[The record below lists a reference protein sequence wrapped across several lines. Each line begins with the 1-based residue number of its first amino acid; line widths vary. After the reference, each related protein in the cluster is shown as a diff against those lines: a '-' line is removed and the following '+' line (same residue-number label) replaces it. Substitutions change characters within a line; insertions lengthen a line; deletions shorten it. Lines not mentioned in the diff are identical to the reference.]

1 VTLPDRGGRDQSAW
15 AALFAERWLD
25 TIMSANYVAMTHH
38 AILRKLTEFTD
49 VLVEQLLGAEFE
61 DGPCAQVGADLVRM
75 RFTGDQVL
83 GHTLRLVGDELL
95 RTVGEADNPRAV
107 GRMTRVLA
115 ALACGY
121 GAERSRILLHQ
132 QETSRKAALEARAMM
147 EAELRTSE
155 ARFRAMFTQ
164 AGVGMVIVGVD
175 DHFIEANDA
184 FAAMFGYTVD
194 EIRGMPISAFQKP
207 DEAAELRRPYREM
220 LAGTRDHYQMDRG
233 VRRKD
238 GTVLWCT
245 MSATVVR
252 AADGSPQFTVSVVE
266 DVTER
271 REFEQRLRHQA
282 THDPLTGLPN
292 RALFGERLNAAFE
305 QDDDTR
311 VALCYLDLDGFKV
324 INDSLG
330 HDVGD
335 RLLVAVGARLA
346 ELTTE
351 SMLLARMGG
360 DEFVILVP
368 HAARTDV
375 VALAAEILRRLTE
388 PVRIGGHRLS
398 VSASIGIV
406 ERRAGDSNPAELMRD
421 ADVTLYWAKADGK
434 NTWAVYDR
442 ARNAREVARFTL
454 SARMPAAL
462 EREEFFVDYQPL
474 VRLSDRAVIGVEA
487 LVRWEHP
494 EYGRL
499 GPDRFIG
506 LAEETG
512 LIVPLG
518 RWVLRKACGQA
529 RRWLDRFGDAAPL
542 VSVNLSA
549 RQTNEPTFVSDVA
562 MILDAAGVPA
572 ERIQLE
578 LTETAIMATTGAP
591 LEVLRSLAA
600 MGLRIAIDDFGTG
613 YSNLAYLRHLPV
625 HGLKLAGS
633 FMQGLHD
640 DPDVDP
646 VDTKL
651 VDTLVG
657 LAAALGLEVTA
668 EGVETEEQARRL
680 VAIGCDTA
688 QGWLFAR
695 PGPPEEVDRLLTR
708 PKSADPATGSAG
720 AQ

>member
-1 VTLPDRGGRDQSAW
+1 MALPERGDRDQTAW
-15 AALFAERWLD
+15 RARFAERWLD
-25 TIMSANYVAMTHH
+25 ALTTANYVPMPLPALQH
-38 AILRKLTEFTD
+38 KLIEFTD
-49 VLVEQLLGAEFE
+49 VLAGQLLGEEFDE
-61 DGPCAQVGADLVRM
+61 AVCEQLGTDLVRM
-75 RFTGDQVL
+75 RFTREPVL
-83 GHTLRLVGDELL
+83 GHTLRLVGDDLL
-95 RTVGEADNPRAV
+95 PLMGEADNPRARD
-107 GRMTRVLA
+107 RMTRVLA
-115 ALACGY
+115 GLAVGF
-121 GAERSRILLHQ
+121 GTERTRSLLHQ
-132 QETSRKAALEARAMM
+132 QETSRRAALEVRASM
-147 EAELRTSE
+147 ERELRTSE

-164 AGVGMVIVGVD
+164 AGVGMVIVGADERFV
-175 DHFIEANDA
+175 EANKA
-184 FAAMFGYTVD
+184 FADMLGYTVD
-194 EIRGMPISAFQKP
+194 ELRGLPISTTRRP
-207 DEAAELRRPYREM
+207 DEPAELRRPYREM
-220 LAGTRDHYQMDRG
+220 MAGTRDTYRMDRSI
-233 VRRKD
+233 RRKD
-238 GTVLWCT
+238 GSLLWCA

-252 AADGSPQFTVSVVE
+252 AEDDSPLFIVAVVE
-266 DVTER
+266 DITER

-292 RALFGERLNAAFE
+292 RALFAERLTAAFE
-305 QDDDTR
+305 QDEDTR

-330 HDVGD
+330 HEIGD
-335 RLLVAVGARLA
+335 RLLIAVGARLA

-368 HAARTDV
+368 HAGRADV
-375 VALAAEILRRLTE
+375 VELAAEIQRRLAE
-388 PVRIGGHRLS
+388 PVGIGGHRLS

-406 ERRAGDSNPAELMRD
+406 ERRAGDSTPAELMRD

-442 ARNAREVARFTL
+442 ERNAREVARFSL

-462 EREEFFVDYQPL
+462 EREEFYVDYQPL
-474 VRLSDRAVIGVEA
+474 VRLVDRALIGVEA

-499 GPDRFIG
+499 GPDQFIG

-518 RWVLRKACGQA
+518 KWVLRKACGQA
-529 RRWLDRFGDAAPL
+529 KRWLDRFGDKAPL

-549 RQTNEPTFVSDVA
+549 RQAGEPTFVSDVA
-562 MILDAAGVPA
+562 MILDAADLPA

-600 MGLRIAIDDFGTG
+600 MGVRIAIDDFGTG
-613 YSNLAYLRHLPV
+613 YSNLTYLRHLPV

-633 FMQGLHD
+633 FMHGMQGRD
-640 DPDVDP
+640 ADP
-646 VDTKL
+646 VDTRL
-651 VDTLVG
+651 VDTVVG
-657 LAAALGLEVTA
+657 LARVLGLEVTA
-668 EGVETEEQARRL
+668 EGVETEAQARRL
-680 VAIGCDTA
+680 LEIGCDVA

-695 PGPPEEVDRLLTR
+695 PGPPEEVDRLITR
-708 PKSADPATGSAG
+708 PE
-720 AQ
+720 

>member
-1 VTLPDRGGRDQSAW
+1 MTLPERDGSDQTASRAQ
-15 AALFAERWLD
+15 FAERWFDAL
-25 TIMSANYVAMTHH
+25 TTANYVPMTLS
-38 AILRKLTEFTD
+38 ALQRKLTGFTD
-49 VLVEQLLGAEFE
+49 VLAEQLLGERFDEAVCEQL
-61 DGPCAQVGADLVRM
+61 GVDLVRL
-75 RFTGDQVL
+75 RFTGDPVL
-83 GHTLRLVGDELL
+83 GHTLRLVGDDLL
-95 RTVGEADNPRAV
+95 PTIGEAGNTRAL

-115 ALACGY
+115 ALAGGY
-121 GAERSRILLHQ
+121 SAERSRALLHQ
-132 QETSRKAALEARAMM
+132 QETSRRAAIEARASM
-147 EAELRTSE
+147 EQELRTSE

-164 AGVGMVIVGVD
+164 TGVGMVIVGAD
-175 DHFIEANDA
+175 NHFVEVNKA
-184 FAAMFGYTVD
+184 FADMLGYTTD
-194 EIRGMPISAFQKP
+194 EVRGLSINVTRRP
-207 DEAAELRRPYREM
+207 DEPAELRKPHLEMIAGDRDSYR
-220 LAGTRDHYQMDRG
+220 MDRSI
-233 VRRKD
+233 RRKD
-238 GTVLWCT
+238 GSLLWCA

-252 AADGSPQFTVSVVE
+252 AEDGSPQFIVSVVE
-266 DVTER
+266 DITER

-292 RALFGERLNAAFE
+292 RALFAERLTAVFE
-305 QDDDTR
+305 QGDDTR
-311 VALCYLDLDGFKV
+311 VGLCYLDLDGFKV

-330 HDVGD
+330 HQVGD

-368 HAARTDV
+368 HAGRANLV
-375 VALAAEILRRLTE
+375 ELAAEIRRRLAE
-388 PVRIGGHRLS
+388 PVGIGGHRLS

-406 ERRAGDSNPAELMRD
+406 ERRAGDSTPAELMRD

-442 ARNAREVARFTL
+442 ERNAREVARFAL

-462 EREEFFVDYQPL
+462 EREEFYVDYQPL
-474 VRLSDRAVIGVEA
+474 VRLTDRAVIGVEA

-499 GPDRFIG
+499 GPDQFIG

-518 RWVLRKACGQA
+518 RWVLRTACGQA
-529 RRWLDRFGDAAPL
+529 KRWLDRFGDKAPL

-549 RQTNEPTFVSDVA
+549 RQAGESTFVSDVA
-562 MILDAAGVPA
+562 MILDAAELPA
-572 ERIQLE
+572 DRIQLE

-600 MGLRIAIDDFGTG
+600 MGVRIAIDDFGTG
-613 YSNLAYLRHLPV
+613 YSNLTYLRHLPV

-633 FMQGLHD
+633 FMQGMQG
-640 DPDVDP
+640 PDADP

-651 VDTLVG
+651 VDTVVG
-657 LAAALGLEVTA
+657 LARTLGLEVTA
-668 EGVETEEQARRL
+668 EGVETEDQARRL
-680 VAIGCDTA
+680 LEIGCDVA

-695 PGPPEEVDRLLTR
+695 PGPPEEVDRLITL
-708 PKSADPATGSAG
+708 PE
-720 AQ
+720 

>member
-1 VTLPDRGGRDQSAW
+1 VLFLDRLDQAIRRAQRKGSDAC
-15 AALFAERWLD
+15 AAVLF
-25 TIMSANYVAMTHH
+25 
-38 AILRKLTEFTD
+38 
-49 VLVEQLLGAEFE
+49 
-61 DGPCAQVGADLVRM
+61 
-75 RFTGDQVL
+75 
-83 GHTLRLVGDELL
+83 
-95 RTVGEADNPRAV
+95 
-107 GRMTRVLA
+107 
-115 ALACGY
+115 
-121 GAERSRILLHQ
+121 
-132 QETSRKAALEARAMM
+132 
-147 EAELRTSE
+147 
-155 ARFRAMFTQ
+155 
-164 AGVGMVIVGVD
+164 
-175 DHFIEANDA
+175 
-184 FAAMFGYTVD
+184 
-194 EIRGMPISAFQKP
+194 
-207 DEAAELRRPYREM
+207 
-220 LAGTRDHYQMDRG
+220 
-233 VRRKD
+233 
-238 GTVLWCT
+238 
-245 MSATVVR
+245 
-252 AADGSPQFTVSVVE
+252 
-266 DVTER
+266 
-271 REFEQRLRHQA
+271 
-282 THDPLTGLPN
+282 
-292 RALFGERLNAAFE
+292 
-305 QDDDTR
+305 
-311 VALCYLDLDGFKV
+311 LDLDRFKV
-324 INDSLG
+324 VNDSLG
-330 HDVGD
+330 HLVGD
-335 RLLVAVGARLA
+335 RLLIAVGARLK
-346 ELTTE
+346 ELTAE

-375 VALAAEILRRLTE
+375 VAMAGEILRKLAE

-406 ERRAGDSNPAELMRD
+406 ERRAGDSSAAELMRD

-442 ARNAREVARFTL
+442 ERNAREVARFTL

-462 EREEFFVDYQPL
+462 EREEFYVDYQPL
-474 VRLSDRAVIGVEA
+474 VRLADRAVLGVEA

-499 GPDRFIG
+499 GPDQFIG

-572 ERIQLE
+572 ELIQLE

-600 MGLRIAIDDFGTG
+600 MGVRIAIDDFGTG

-633 FMQGLHD
+633 FMQGLQD
-640 DPDVDP
+640 GTAVDP
-646 VDTKL
+646 VDAKL

-657 LAAALGLEVTA
+657 LAGALDLEVTA

-680 VAIGCDTA
+680 LAIGCDSA

-695 PGPPEEVDRLLTR
+695 PGPPEEVDRLLVR
-708 PKSADPATGSAG
+708 PESADRVTGSAV
-720 AQ
+720 AE